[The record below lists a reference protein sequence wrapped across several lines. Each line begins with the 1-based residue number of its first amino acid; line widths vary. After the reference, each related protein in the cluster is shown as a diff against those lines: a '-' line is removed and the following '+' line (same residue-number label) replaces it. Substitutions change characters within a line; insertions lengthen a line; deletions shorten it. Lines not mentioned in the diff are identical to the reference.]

1 MPTPVPRSGPFGDL
15 SGRFPAKAPSCVPFE
30 WCPFPSP
37 AVSSFL
43 FAWRRKTKK
52 RSPETAKLLR
62 AVLTTATAMSLRFT
76 GDDGMDPGE
85 AGEDVAGGGAIVGGV
100 AKAGVRVD
108 GNRVWMLRGCCCA
121 AASGARARTAKR
133 RRSGRGAI
141 AGSPW

>member
-1 MPTPVPRSGPFGDL
+1 
-15 SGRFPAKAPSCVPFE
+15 
-30 WCPFPSP
+30 
-37 AVSSFL
+37 VSSFF

-52 RSPETAKLLR
+52 RSPETAKLLS

-76 GDDGMDPGE
+76 DDDEDDGMESGE
-85 AGEDVAGGGAIVGGV
+85 AGEDVAGGGAIVGGGV
-100 AKAGVRVD
+100 AKAGVRVG

-121 AASGARARTAKR
+121 AVRGVRARTAKR